1 MARILVVEDSEAVRR
16 AIVAVLTTLGGHD
29 VLSAADGLSG
39 LQMLDTQKVDVAV
52 TDIWMPGEDG
62 IAFLRKAKVKCP
74 GLPVI
79 VVTGGGPAFPPI
91 ELSLSVVEAH
101 GADVV
106 LIKPFE
112 DEDLLA
118 AVRRLTT
125 RPSF

>member
-1 MARILVVEDSEAVRR
+1 MVKVLVVEDADAVRR

-29 VLSAADGLSG
+29 VVAASDGAGG
-39 LQMLDTQKVDVAV
+39 LAILDRLPIDVAV

-62 IAFLRKAKVKCP
+62 IAFLRKAKAMRP
-74 GLPVI
+74 AMPVI

-101 GADVV
+101 GADAV

-112 DEDLLA
+112 DEDMLN
-118 AVRRLTT
+118 AVTRLTASA
-125 RPSF
+125 P

>member
-1 MARILVVEDSEAVRR
+1 MAKILVVEDADAVRR
-16 AIVAVLTTLGGHD
+16 AIVAVLTTLGGHE
-29 VLSAADGLSG
+29 VISATDGNAG
-39 LQMLDTQKVDVAV
+39 LEMLERHPVELAI

-62 IAFLRKAKVKCP
+62 IAFLRKAKAKHP
-74 GLPVI
+74 DLPVI

-101 GADVV
+101 GADLV

-118 AVRRLTT
+118 AVLRLTT
-125 RPSF
+125 PRS